1 MRTPWLLLL
10 ACAGCVVDT
19 SHLTEPVD
27 VSPWLHGETGEQ
39 LVDPGVFA
47 PTRAP
52 IGVARGSGEPGA
64 QGAPSVVESTQHAI
78 DLAAV
83 LQLAGSN
90 SIDVALARSQ
100 AMEAAHVAEEQKA
113 MALPFLTPR
122 LGFFRHENRA
132 QSSRGVLFDVDRQN
146 ASAGAGV
153 DIVLQPSEAIYR
165 SLAASRRANA
175 AAATYRAN
183 VDATLVRAARTYFRL
198 ASSFASQGIADDDL
212 RAAQELLRIESVRK
226 EAGAGLAASV
236 ARARSLVAE
245 AEGRVQAAIGAVAAY
260 SADLVALLNL
270 PSSTQL
276 LPRVAD
282 AVVLIDLID
291 ASQPTES
298 LLELAYQQN
307 PELRA
312 AKNLTAAAG
321 SDADLTRWGWLLP
334 ELRAGAMFDE
344 FGSRFNALQDREEYY
359 VGVQWRLDF
368 GMAARHSANVERQHQ
383 AALQVVGGPNRV
395 AAAIVRLCSQIKA
408 AAARVEAGAREVEA
422 ATETLALVQARQ
434 REGVDL
440 LLHVLDAQAALSRAR
455 SRLVVAV
462 SDHNIAQY
470 SLLRAVGGAR

>member
-10 ACAGCVVDT
+10 LACAGCAADT
-19 SHLTEPVD
+19 RYLSEPID
-27 VSPWLHGETGEQ
+27 VSSWLQGEKGKQ
-39 LVDPGVFA
+39 LADPGVFLPA
-47 PTRAP
+47 PAP
-52 IGVARGSGEPGA
+52 AGAAPAGEQPGGVP
-64 QGAPSVVESTQHAI
+64 VVVASTPHAI

-83 LQLAGSN
+83 LQLAGSS

-100 AMEAAHVAEEQKA
+100 AMEVAHVAEEQKA

-122 LGFFRHENRA
+122 LGFFRQEGLTQNN
-132 QSSRGVLFDVDRQN
+132 SGVLFDVDRQN

-198 ASSFASQGIADDDL
+198 ASSFASQGIANDDL
-212 RAAQELLRIESVRK
+212 RAAQELLRIETARK
-226 EAGAGLAASV
+226 EAGAGLPASV

-245 AEGRVQAAIGAVAAY
+245 GEGRVQAAIGEVAAN
-260 SADLVALLNL
+260 SAELVALLNL

-276 LPRVAD
+276 LPRIAD
-282 AVVLIDLID
+282 AVVMIKLVD
-291 ASQPTES
+291 ASQSTES

-312 AKNLTAAAG
+312 AKNMTAAAG
-321 SDADLTRWGWLLP
+321 ADADLTRWGWLLP

-344 FGSRFNALQDREEYY
+344 FGSRFSSLQDREQYY

-368 GMAARHSANVERQHQ
+368 GMSARHSANVERQRQ
-383 AALQVVGGPNRV
+383 ADLQVASVRNQV
-395 AAAIVRLCSQIKA
+395 AAAIVRLRSQARA
-408 AAARVEAGAREVEA
+408 AASRVEAGTREVEA
-422 ATETLALVQARQ
+422 ANETLSLVQARQ
-434 REGVDL
+434 REGADL
-440 LLHVLDAQAALSRAR
+440 LLHVLDAQATLSRAR
-455 SRLVVAV
+455 SRLVTAV